1 MNVDLSAEE
10 NKEFQRQDFETRL
23 SDMLQGYQNFWD
35 QQRPSKANT
44 ITDYSLMK
52 KQSIA
57 SRRPR

>member
-1 MNVDLSAEE
+1 MNVDLSADE

-44 ITDYSLMK
+44 ITDYS
-52 KQSIA
+52 
-57 SRRPR
+57 